1 MESSFVLM
9 NRLHP
14 ERQRALWRW
23 DLQGPQLR
31 HVVKAGNGDATNV
44 IVVQCSVKRKEQ
56 KNYIIKHN
64 EEQ

>member
-44 IVVQCSVKRKEQ
+44 IVVQCSVKREEQ
-56 KNYIIKHN
+56 KKKKSRHN
-64 EEQ
+64 AQ